1 MKIPA
6 TFVDLED
13 GLRSYDVNADVSIA
27 ISDAGEAPSTTTQ
40 SHINVIWE
48 AAIARQ
54 DHLLFDGTVLSVAS
68 ITPEHITVYRDSYKS
83 FFAQCQK
90 PDLFEDLAIRP
101 LACSGLIQCKDGFV
115 FAKRGNHMFLDAGC
129 WELAPSGT
137 FDEDAVDRDGKID
150 AGRFLLRELQEELG
164 IEPSLARPGKVLGVF
179 EHQEFRGVDLAID
192 VQLDLTEEQLRT
204 HFEANDN
211 HEYSALAV
219 VPKNKLGEFTT
230 QADAKFVPLSLRLL
244 GRTGLI

>member
-1 MKIPA
+1 MTIPA
-6 TFVDLED
+6 TFVNLQG

-27 ISDAGEAPSTTTQ
+27 ISDAGKAPSTTTQ

-48 AAIARQ
+48 DAIAHQ
-54 DHLLFDGTVLSVAS
+54 DRFLFDGTVLSVAS

-101 LACSGLIQCKDGFV
+101 LACSGFIQCRDGLV
-115 FAKRGNHMFLDAGC
+115 FAKRGNHMFLDPGC
-129 WELAPSGT
+129 WELAPSGA
-137 FDEDAVDRDGKID
+137 FDEEAIDRDGKID
-150 AGRFLLRELQEELG
+150 ASRFLLRELQEELG
-164 IEPSLARPGKVLGVF
+164 VEPSMATPGQVLGVF
-179 EHQEFRGVDLAID
+179 EHHEFRGIDLAID
-192 VQLDLTEEQLRT
+192 VELDLTDDQLRN

-219 VPKNKLGEFTT
+219 VPKNKLGDFIA

-244 GRTGLI
+244 ERTGIL